1 MAYIA
6 DKWLDRPARQARIKL
21 VEARISK
28 LERLRE
34 HGALMESQV
43 RTLIADKKE
52 LVKLRRIHR
61 AEYDVLY
68 FSMEYFSED
77 GNADN
82 PDNLIPAGVNVSNAA
97 DFHRQLTDMLNDVT
111 AGKAERHIAYAVPRQ
126 HAKTA
131 WLSNIFLAHQIV
143 FKHKRYIVLF
153 SETTDVAGDF
163 ITWTRYQL
171 KLNEKLREDFGEL
184 LHVQPSR
191 KIGRASCRER
201 V

>member
-1 MAYIA
+1 MAHVNG
-6 DKWLDRPARQARIKL
+6 KWLDR
-21 VEARISK
+21 EARRKRIDLLESVNEK
-28 LERLRE
+28 LEKLRE
-34 HGALMESQV
+34 KGELLPSQLK
-43 RTLIADKKE
+43 TLISNKKE
-52 LVKLRRIHR
+52 LIRLKRIHR

-68 FSMEYFSED
+68 FGMEYFSED

-143 FKHKRYIVLF
+143 FQHKRYIVLF
-153 SETTDVAGDF
+153 PETD
-163 ITWTRYQL
+163 
-171 KLNEKLREDFGEL
+171 
-184 LHVQPSR
+184 R
-191 KIGRASCRER
+191 KS